1 MTTWMRAVVAGAALA
16 APAAPAV
23 AADGKAVFETVC
35 AACHQEGGVGAPG
48 LAPPLVDPA
57 LWSRLGDEA
66 GTYVTGVLVAGLSGR
81 IEAGGQTY
89 VGVAMPSQEA
99 LSDEELVAVATYVLH
114 DLNHLDVAIPAPP
127 RTEPPSHKALRT
139 LRKGDAS

>member
-1 MTTWMRAVVAGAALA
+1 MTSAVRLALAAAALA
-16 APAAPAV
+16 AATVPSV

-35 AACHQEGGVGAPG
+35 VACHQPGGVGAPG
-48 LAPPLVDPA
+48 LAPPLVDPE
-57 LWSRLGDEA
+57 LWSRLGDKA
-66 GTYVTGVLVAGLSGR
+66 GAYVTGVLVSGLSGK
-81 IEAGGQTY
+81 IDAAGQTY
-89 VGVAMPSQEA
+89 IGVAMPSQEA

-127 RTEPPSHKALRT
+127 RAEPPSHKALRT

>member
-1 MTTWMRAVVAGAALA
+1 MTGAVRSVLAGAALA
-16 APAAPAV
+16 ALVAPAL

-35 AACHQEGGVGAPG
+35 VACHQEGGVGAPG
-48 LAPPLVDPA
+48 LAPPLVDPE
-57 LWSRLGDEA
+57 LWSRLGDKA
-66 GTYVTGVLVAGLSGR
+66 GAYVTGVLVAGLSGK
-81 IEAGGQTY
+81 IEAVGQTY

-127 RTEPPSHKALRT
+127 RADPPSHKALRAM
-139 LRKGDAS
+139 RKGDAP